1 MNQHRLDLQR
11 QLSERSVF
19 MQRAFKLLEIS
30 QLHRGQYQPR
40 QYFDETALQELA
52 SSIQSQGL
60 IEPLIVRLLHTNQY
74 EIIAG
79 ERRWRAAML
88 AGLSHVP
95 CLIGE
100 YTDHQAAAV
109 TLIEN
114 IQRAD
119 LNIIEEASGYQRLIN
134 EFHFKQDEI
143 AQLVGKS
150 RSHIANLLR
159 LLTLCDPVQQQIKNQ
174 QLTLGHAR
182 MLVGLAAAEQTRLAQ
197 LIIREHWSVRRLENA
212 IRHQQHSINA
222 LHTPTDCDRIQLQNA
237 LAEYV
242 GAPVEIIRDT
252 DEGGVLKITFYDNDT
267 LSGLLERIGLP
278 HIED

>member
-1 MNQHRLDLQR
+1 
-11 QLSERSVF
+11 
-19 MQRAFKLLEIS
+19 MQRTFKLLEIS
-30 QLHRGQYQPR
+30 LLHRGRYQPR
-40 QYFDETALQELA
+40 QHFDETALQELA
-52 SSIQSQGL
+52 VSIQSQGL
-60 IEPLIVRLLHTNQY
+60 IEPLVVRLSAADEY

-95 CLIGE
+95 CLIGD

-119 LNIIEEASGYQRLIN
+119 LNIIEEANGYQCLIN
-134 EFHFKQDEI
+134 EFHFKQEDI
-143 AQLVGKS
+143 AQLIGKS

-159 LLTLCDPVQQQIKNQ
+159 LLTLCDQVQQQIQNQ
-174 QLTLGHAR
+174 QLALGHAR
-182 MLVGLAAAEQTRLAQ
+182 MLVGLNVAEQVHFAQ
-197 LIIREHWSVRRLENA
+197 LIIRENWSVRRLEHA
-212 IRHQQHSINA
+212 IRNKQPQINT
-222 LHTPTDCDRIQLQNA
+222 LHTSTDCDRIQLQNA

-267 LSGLLERIGLP
+267 LSGLLERIGLSQ
-278 HIED
+278 IED